1 MICAHP
7 ELRFLIHET
16 LGFKDKYFIQV
27 KKEWKNHYILLRDTI
42 AGLQAAGK
50 VDPILKP
57 SWAALFLIGMMTW
70 ITFWFDFKRK
80 EQIDKIAESAVT
92 FAAHALSL

>member
-1 MICAHP
+1 
-7 ELRFLIHET
+7 
-16 LGFKDKYFIQV
+16 
-27 KKEWKNHYILLRDTI
+27 
-42 AGLQAAGK
+42 
-50 VDPILKP
+50 
-57 SWAALFLIGMMTW
+57 MMTW